1 MSQVAFSVAAIGLIL
16 LLGVLLKLLS
26 ERRGYPLTLFLLLL
40 GIIVGSVLGWF
51 KPAESLTSVSSFI
64 TLALILVLFDA
75 GMGMDLKKI
84 SKSFAAPFAYGTI
97 TAILTVI
104 FVAVIF
110 KLLLGLEWVFALLL
124 GSLLASTD
132 LTIISPIFRNLK
144 VRPKLREYIEI
155 ESSVNSILAAVM
167 VVVLIN
173 FINTG
178 TQLSFSIN
186 VLSEGIQTL
195 LYNIFVGAGLGV
207 MLGYAILKFI
217 KRLTMGE
224 MPHIV
229 MFGALFFTYALSE
242 ILGASGIATALAVG
256 IVFGNSRLKVPSIIK
271 SFGGEMELILVTFV
285 YVILGAIISFEVMKT
300 AILPAI
306 LLIGVVYLARF
317 VATKYFASQFQQY
330 NKFLVL
336 SSPRGITCAVL
347 TLNYA
352 NLFPNPELI
361 IGLVFSVV
369 LVSSFSMFALPKTLA
384 VK

>member
-40 GIIVGSVLGWF
+40 GIIVGPVLGWF

>member
-1 MSQVAFSVAAIGLIL
+1 MSQVAFAVASIGIIL

-40 GIIVGSVLGWF
+40 GIVVGPILGWF

-75 GMGMDLKKI
+75 GMGMNLKKI
-84 SKSFAAPFAYGTI
+84 SRSFAAPFTYGTI
-97 TAILTVI
+97 TALLTVI
-104 FVAVIF
+104 FVAILF
-110 KLLLGLEWVFALLL
+110 KFLLGLEWVFALLL

-144 VRPKLREYIEI
+144 VRPKLREYVEL

-195 LYNIFVGAGLGV
+195 LYNIFVGAGLGLL
-207 MLGYAILKFI
+207 LGYAILRFVK
-217 KRLTMGE
+217 KLTMGE

-256 IVFGNSRLKVPSIIK
+256 IVFGNSRLQVPSIIK

-285 YVILGAIISFEVMKT
+285 YVILGAIISFEVMKV

-306 LLIGVVYLARF
+306 LLIGMVYFARF
-317 VATKYFASQFQQY
+317 VGTKYFAKQFQQY

-352 NLFPNPELI
+352 HLFPNPELI

>member
-1 MSQVAFSVAAIGLIL
+1 MSQVAFAVASIGIIL

-40 GIIVGSVLGWF
+40 GILVGPVLGWF
-51 KPAESLTSVSSFI
+51 KPADSLTLVSSFI

-75 GMGMDLKKI
+75 GMGMNLKKI
-84 SKSFAAPFAYGTI
+84 SRSFAAPFTYGTI
-97 TAILTVI
+97 TALLTVI
-104 FVAVIF
+104 FVAILF
-110 KLLLGLEWVFALLL
+110 KLLLGLEWIFALLL

-132 LTIISPIFRNLK
+132 LTIISPIFKNLR
-144 VRPKLREYIEI
+144 VRPKLKEYIEL

-195 LYNIFVGAGLGV
+195 LYNIFVGAGLGLI
-207 MLGYAILKFI
+207 LGYGILKFV

-256 IVFGNSRLKVPSIIK
+256 IVFGNSRLQVPSIIK

-285 YVILGAIISFEVMKT
+285 YVILGAIISFEVMKA

-306 LLIGVVYLARF
+306 LLIGAVYFARF
-317 VATKYFASQFQQY
+317 VGTKYFASQFKAY

-352 NLFPNPELI
+352 HLFPNPELI

>member
-1 MSQVAFSVAAIGLIL
+1 MSQVAFAVASIGIIL

-40 GIIVGSVLGWF
+40 GIVVGPILGWF

-75 GMGMDLKKI
+75 GMGMNLKKI
-84 SKSFAAPFAYGTI
+84 SRSFAAPFTYGTI
-97 TAILTVI
+97 TALLTVI
-104 FVAVIF
+104 FVAILF
-110 KLLLGLEWVFALLL
+110 KFLLGLEWVFALLL

-144 VRPKLREYIEI
+144 VRPKLREYVEL

-186 VLSEGIQTL
+186 FLSEGIQTL
-195 LYNIFVGAGLGV
+195 LYNIFVGAGLGLL
-207 MLGYAILKFI
+207 LGYAILRFVK
-217 KRLTMGE
+217 KLTMGE

-256 IVFGNSRLKVPSIIK
+256 IVFGNSRLQVPSIIK

-285 YVILGAIISFEVMKT
+285 YVILGAIISFEVMKV

-306 LLIGVVYLARF
+306 LLIGMVYFARF
-317 VATKYFASQFQQY
+317 VGTKYFAKQFQQY

-352 NLFPNPELI
+352 HLFPNPELI

>member
-1 MSQVAFSVAAIGLIL
+1 MSVAAIGLIL

-26 ERRGYPLTLFLLLL
+26 ERRGYPLTLFLLFL
-40 GIIVGSVLGWF
+40 GIIVGPVLGWF
-51 KPAESLTSVSSFI
+51 RPAESLTSVSSFI

-84 SKSFAAPFAYGTI
+84 SKSFAAPFAFGTI

-110 KLLLGLEWVFALLL
+110 KFLIGLDWIFALLL

-178 TQLSFSIN
+178 TKLSFSVN

-195 LYNIFVGAGLGV
+195 LYNIFVGAGIGLI
-207 MLGYAILKFI
+207 LGYAILKFI

-300 AILPAI
+300 AIVPAI

-317 VATKYFASQFQQY
+317 VATKYFAKQFQPY
-330 NKFLVL
+330 NKFLIL

-352 NLFPNPELI
+352 YLFPNPELI

>member
-1 MSQVAFSVAAIGLIL
+1 MSQVAFAVASIGIIL
-16 LLGVLLKLLS
+16 LLGVFLKLLS

-40 GIIVGSVLGWF
+40 GIIVGPILGWF
-51 KPAESLTSVSSFI
+51 KPAENLTSISSFI

-75 GMGMDLKKI
+75 GMGMNLKKI
-84 SKSFAAPFAYGTI
+84 SKNFAAPFAYGTI
-97 TAILTVI
+97 TALLTVI

-110 KLLLGLEWVFALLL
+110 KFLLGIEWVFALLL

-132 LTIISPIFRNLK
+132 LTIISPILRNLK
-144 VRPKLREYIEI
+144 VRPKLREYIEM
-155 ESSVNSILAAVM
+155 ESSINSILAAVM
-167 VVVLIN
+167 VVILIN

-178 TQLSFSIN
+178 TSLSFSVN
-186 VLSEGIQTL
+186 VLSEGVQTL
-195 LYNIFVGAGLGV
+195 LYNIFVGVGLG
-207 MLGYAILKFI
+207 LLFGYAILKFI
-217 KRLTMGE
+217 KRLTLGE

-256 IVFGNSRLKVPSIIK
+256 IVFGNSRLKVPNIIK

-306 LLIGVVYLARF
+306 LLIGVVYFARF
-317 VATKYFASQFQQY
+317 VGTKYFSEQFQPY
-330 NKFLVL
+330 NKFLIL

-352 NLFPNPELI
+352 YLFPNPELI

>member
-1 MSQVAFSVAAIGLIL
+1 
-16 LLGVLLKLLS
+16 
-26 ERRGYPLTLFLLLL
+26 
-40 GIIVGSVLGWF
+40 
-51 KPAESLTSVSSFI
+51 
-64 TLALILVLFDA
+64 
-75 GMGMDLKKI
+75 
-84 SKSFAAPFAYGTI
+84 
-97 TAILTVI
+97 
-104 FVAVIF
+104 
-110 KLLLGLEWVFALLL
+110 
-124 GSLLASTD
+124 
-132 LTIISPIFRNLK
+132 
-144 VRPKLREYIEI
+144 
-155 ESSVNSILAAVM
+155 M
-167 VVVLIN
+167 VVILIN

-178 TQLSFSIN
+178 TSLSFSVN
-186 VLSEGIQTL
+186 VLSEGVQTL
-195 LYNIFVGAGLGV
+195 LYNIFVGVGLG
-207 MLGYAILKFI
+207 LLFGYAILKFI

-256 IVFGNSRLKVPSIIK
+256 IVFGNSRLKVPNIIK

-317 VATKYFASQFQQY
+317 VGTKYFSEQFQPY
-330 NKFLVL
+330 NKFLIL

-352 NLFPNPELI
+352 YLFPNPELI